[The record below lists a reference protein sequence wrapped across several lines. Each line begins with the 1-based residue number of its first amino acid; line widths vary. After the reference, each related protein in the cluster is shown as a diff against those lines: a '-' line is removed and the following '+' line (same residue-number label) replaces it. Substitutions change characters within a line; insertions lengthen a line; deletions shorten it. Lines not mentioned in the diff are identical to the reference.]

1 MPGSGAQAID
11 GNQAVGTASRHSSH
25 HEGSIDVHSEIN
37 ASTPRA
43 MNGHSRHT
51 HSGAGV
57 DSARA
62 PLRRRLLPRLG
73 GRDIAIDLGTAN
85 TLVFVRG
92 EGIVVSE
99 PSVVAVD
106 TSTGAVHAVGE
117 DAQQMIGRTPAT
129 ISAIRPLR
137 HGVIA
142 DFDVTEQMLRHFI
155 ARVHRSRFAHPR
167 VMMCAPFGITD
178 VEQRALVEAGVA
190 AGARS
195 VHLIEEPLAAAIGAG
210 LAIDEPRAN
219 VVVDVGGGTSEVAVL
234 SLGGIVVSRSLRVG
248 GYDLDEAVA
257 VWLRQKHGLA
267 IGETTSER
275 VKLEVGAVAPDRT
288 EASTDVRGRDPVSG
302 LPRQVDVPS
311 EEIRQALESRVA
323 EIVTEVKSAL
333 EETPPELASDLPQ
346 RGILLAGGG
355 ALLRGFAERLEA
367 ECNVP
372 VRLAEDPL
380 TCVALGAGR
389 ALDEMEMLERS
400 SSASAH
406 RPIGLSGRS
415 G

>member
-1 MPGSGAQAID
+1 VP
-11 GNQAVGTASRHSSH
+11 V
-25 HEGSIDVHSEIN
+25 DVLAERD
-37 ASTPRA
+37 TRA
-43 MNGHSRHT
+43 RRNGRLAAAG
-51 HSGAGV
+51 GAGV

-106 TSTGAVHAVGE
+106 TSTGAIHAVGE

-129 ISAIRPLR
+129 ISAMRPLR

-142 DFDVTEQMLRHFI
+142 DFEVTEQMLRHFI
-155 ARVHRSRFAHPR
+155 AMVHRSRFAHPR

-178 VEQRALVEAGVA
+178 VEQRALIEAGVA

-210 LAIDEPRAN
+210 LAIEEPRAN
-219 VVVDVGGGTSEVAVL
+219 VVVDVGGGTSEVAVI
-234 SLGGIVVSRSLRVG
+234 SLGGIVVSRSLRIG

-257 VWLRQKHGLA
+257 AWMRHRHGLA

-275 VKLEVGAVAPDRT
+275 VKLEVGSVVPDQTDLR
-288 EASTDVRGRDPVSG
+288 TDVKGRDPVSG
-302 LPRQVDVPS
+302 LPRLVDIPS
-311 EEIRQALESRVA
+311 EEIRQAVEGTIA
-323 EIVTEVKSAL
+323 EIVAAVKAAL
-333 EETPPELASDLPQ
+333 EETPPELASDLPE
-346 RGILLAGGG
+346 RGILLAGGS
-355 ALLRGFAERLEA
+355 ALLRGLAARLEQ
-367 ECNVP
+367 ESGVP
-372 VRLAEDPL
+372 VRIAESPL
-380 TCVALGAGR
+380 TCVALGAGQ
-389 ALDEMEMLERS
+389 ALDEIEVLERS
-400 SSASAH
+400 SAGS
-406 RPIGLSGRS
+406 R
-415 G
+415 